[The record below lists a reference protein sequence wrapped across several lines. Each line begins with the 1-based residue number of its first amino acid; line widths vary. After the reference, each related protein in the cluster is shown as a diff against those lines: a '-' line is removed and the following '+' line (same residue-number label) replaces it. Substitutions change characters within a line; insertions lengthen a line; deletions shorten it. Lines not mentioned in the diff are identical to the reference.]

1 MKRKMLATTL
11 LVALGSMAL
20 AQSPRT
26 FVTDE
31 PMAGRGGNPENA
43 SFYYPAPDAELP
55 RNGWPAFPGGSVALK
70 AYFDQPEL
78 YPIQAQDERLQGSV
92 RVRFRVLPT
101 GHVTDVKVV
110 YPTGTMLDQAALEA
124 VKKMPRWYPA
134 YRDGEPVQAFQHLRV
149 SFVLH

>member
-1 MKRKMLATTL
+1 MKRKTFATAL
-11 LVALGSMAL
+11 LVALGSLAL

-26 FVTDE
+26 SVADE
-31 PMAGRGGNPENA
+31 PMARRGGNPENA
-43 SFYYPAPDAELP
+43 SFHYPAPDAELP

-70 AYFDQPEL
+70 AYFDQPEW
-78 YPIQAQDERLQGSV
+78 YPPQAQTDRLQGSV

-101 GHVTDVKVV
+101 GHVTDVRVV
-110 YPTGTMLDQAALEA
+110 NPTGTLLDRAALEA

-149 SFVLH
+149 RFELN